1 MKLSADFFAVAYLG
15 ATILFIFGLK
25 GLSHPK
31 TALRGNRLS
40 MAGMALA
47 VVVTLFHP
55 DVTNYTVIVGGLIAG
70 AVVGIPLAIRI
81 KMTAMPQLVAA
92 LHSFVGLAAV
102 LVAGGTYLM
111 HVQDGHLNA
120 VILVE
125 LVVGSPIDI

>member
-1 MKLSADFFAVAYLG
+1 MSQDFFAFSYLV

-31 TALRGNRLS
+31 TALRGNTLS

-47 VVVTLFHP
+47 VIVTLLRP
-55 DVTNYTVIVGGLIAG
+55 DVSNYGIIFGGLAAG
-70 AVVGIPLAIRI
+70 AILGVPIALRI

-102 LVAGGTYLM
+102 LVAGGTQPCLW
-111 HVQDGHLNA
+111 NWCSEA
-120 VILVE
+120 
-125 LVVGSPIDI
+125 P